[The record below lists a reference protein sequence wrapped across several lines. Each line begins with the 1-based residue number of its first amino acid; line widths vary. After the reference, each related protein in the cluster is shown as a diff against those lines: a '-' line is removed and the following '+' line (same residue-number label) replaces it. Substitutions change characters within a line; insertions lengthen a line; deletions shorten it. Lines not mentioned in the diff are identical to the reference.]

1 MKVTETLSGLAA
13 LAMMGF
19 TVAFFVLLLF
29 MVLVQPI
36 WCVVD
41 CAVDNKRAAF
51 GKVIWIVALIGLW
64 GVANWFY
71 GAFAAAGSA
80 LRNLTRL
87 AWAFGIV
94 LLLAFLVMFFTHAE
108 FRHGIEQHWQ
118 NRRGLMVELTPT
130 INFGKV
136 LTHHAG

>member
-1 MKVTETLSGLAA
+1 MRVTETLSGLAA
-13 LAMMGF
+13 LVMMGF
-19 TVAFFVLLLF
+19 TVALFVLLLF

-51 GKVIWIVALIGLW
+51 GKVIWIVVLIALW

-87 AWAFGIV
+87 VWAFGIV
-94 LLLAFLVMFFTHAE
+94 LLLAFLAMFFTHAE
-108 FRHGIEQHWQ
+108 FRRGIEQQWEH
-118 NRRGLMVELTPT
+118 RPGLTVELAPT
-130 INFGKV
+130 INFV
-136 LTHHAG
+136 NVPTHHAG